1 MGEKKII
8 VNINENGDINAETFG
23 MAGLECIDA
32 LDKLMKDLALRGS
45 RKKKPGFYEQKIT
58 GNNTITNKN
67 D

>member
-1 MGEKKII
+1 
-8 VNINENGDINAETFG
+8 
-23 MAGLECIDA
+23 MAGSECIDA

-45 RKKKPGFYEQKIT
+45 RKKKPEFYEQKIT